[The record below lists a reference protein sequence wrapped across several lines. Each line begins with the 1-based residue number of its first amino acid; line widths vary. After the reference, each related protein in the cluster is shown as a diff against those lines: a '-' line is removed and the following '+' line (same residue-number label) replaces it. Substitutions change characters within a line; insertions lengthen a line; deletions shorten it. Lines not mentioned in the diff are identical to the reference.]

1 MQNLTPGLQQDHQV
15 QVQDLQQDQVPD
27 HLNQVQD
34 PVPGQVQDLQQQG
47 LLTIQDNL
55 RQDPVLEEQDIK
67 KKLTKS

>member
-27 HLNQVQD
+27 HLNQVRD